1 MGRLKQN
8 IAELKDEGEGGESE
22 LSDRD
27 KLIARQYE
35 ADKEKLDKIRLLL
48 VSRDNKQAFIW
59 AQ

>member
-8 IAELKDEGEGGESE
+8 IAELNDEGEGWDSE

-35 ADKEKLDKIRLLL
+35 ADKE
-48 VSRDNKQAFIW
+48 NKMW
-59 AQ
+59 T